1 MERSGMIRL
10 CIKKSIFVFFFLFL
24 FYCLQSCGVFLFPVG
39 RCLGNALFVTSAL
52 MLADGFGL
60 LGEVPAVGFV
70 PDCDGL

>member
-24 FYCLQSCGVFLFPVG
+24 FYAYQSCGVSPFPAG

-52 MLADGFGL
+52 MWVGL

-70 PDCDGL
+70 PDCEGL

>member
-1 MERSGMIRL
+1 MERSGMVRL

-24 FYCLQSCGVFLFPVG
+24 FYAYQSCGVSPFPVG

-52 MLADGFGL
+52 MLADGWFIGR
-60 LGEVPAVGFV
+60 GSGRNGFV

>member
-24 FYCLQSCGVFLFPVG
+24 FYAYQSCGVFLFPVG

-52 MLADGFGL
+52 MLADGLVYWARFR
-60 LGEVPAVGFV
+60 P
-70 PDCDGL
+70 